1 MSPKLFLL
9 RFLRRWHA
17 RIGFTAIVFFV
28 ILAVTG
34 LVLNH
39 GADLG
44 LDAKQVHSAWLAR
57 WYGVEAESPRSAF
70 RSPHHE
76 LAAANGRWLLDGRP
90 AGEKLPEPVGLV
102 ELGDMVV
109 AACASSLYVYRSD
122 GRLVDRLEE
131 GALPG
136 VPVQAIGF
144 DGGAVVLRTPSG
156 IFASG
161 DALSWRP
168 ARAQPVRW
176 SSPAALSATERLAY
190 AKALAPGISVQ
201 QLLLDVHS
209 GRIAG
214 RYGPLVVDL
223 VGALLLVL
231 AGSGAWLFLVPRRR
245 KERH

>member
-17 RIGFTAIVFFV
+17 RIGFIAIVFFL

-44 LDAKQVHSAWLAR
+44 LDAKRVHSAWLAR
-57 WYGVEAESPRSAF
+57 WYGVEAESPRAAF
-70 RSPHHE
+70 RSAHHE

-90 AGEKLPEPVGLV
+90 AGEKRPEPVGLV
-102 ELGDMVV
+102 ELGDLVV
-109 AACASSLYVYRSD
+109 AACGASLYLYRGD

-131 GALPG
+131 STLPG
-136 VPVQAIGF
+136 VPIKAVGSE
-144 DGGAVVLRTPSG
+144 GGDLVLRTPSG
-156 IFASG
+156 IFATG

-168 ARAQPVRW
+168 ARARPVRW
-176 SSPAALSATERLAY
+176 SAPVELSAAERLAY

-214 RYGPLVVDL
+214 RYGPLVIDL
-223 VGALLLVL
+223 VGVLLVVL
-231 AGSGAWLFLVPRRR
+231 AASGAWLFLVPRRR